1 MIDRRSGDN
10 DGQSPGAVPAESTNK
25 RRFTAESIDL
35 RPIKEAFVSTSTTKK
50 TAVQARRERA
60 VEEAIH
66 SGEMEGLS
74 VSGAFEADAADYARG
89 AIDLDEFGRRV
100 RARNG
105 VA

>member
-1 MIDRRSGDN
+1 M
-10 DGQSPGAVPAESTNK
+10 
-25 RRFTAESIDL
+25 
-35 RPIKEAFVSTSTTKK
+35 STTTTGK
-50 TAVQARRERA
+50 TAVQDARERA
-60 VEEAIH
+60 VEDAVH

-74 VSGAFEADAADYARG
+74 VSPAFDADAADYARG

>member
-1 MIDRRSGDN
+1 MIRI
-10 DGQSPGAVPAESTNK
+10 V
-25 RRFTAESIDL
+25 FTT
-35 RPIKEAFVSTSTTKK
+35 REAKLSTT
-50 TAVQARRERA
+50 TASKLAAQNARERVVEDA
-60 VEEAIH
+60 VH

-74 VSGAFEADAADYARG
+74 VSPAFDADAAEYARG

>member
-1 MIDRRSGDN
+1 
-10 DGQSPGAVPAESTNK
+10 
-25 RRFTAESIDL
+25 
-35 RPIKEAFVSTSTTKK
+35 VSASTTSK
-50 TAVQARRERA
+50 TAAQALRERA

-74 VSGAFEADAADYARG
+74 VSGAFDADAADFARG